1 VFRAGWRIDRRA
13 LNPSEDPMK
22 MKFVISLLLAAAFAV
37 GCSKKNPQTTPT
49 GTGTETGTETK
60 KDGDAMGGDEYGA
73 AGGTRPAGTPQ
84 EGSDADNAPK

>member
-1 VFRAGWRIDRRA
+1 
-13 LNPSEDPMK
+13 MK
-22 MKFVISLLLAAAFAV
+22 MKFVISLLLAAVFAV

-49 GTGTETGTETK
+49 GTGTQGEVK
-60 KDGDAMGGDEYGA
+60 KEGESMGGDEYGA